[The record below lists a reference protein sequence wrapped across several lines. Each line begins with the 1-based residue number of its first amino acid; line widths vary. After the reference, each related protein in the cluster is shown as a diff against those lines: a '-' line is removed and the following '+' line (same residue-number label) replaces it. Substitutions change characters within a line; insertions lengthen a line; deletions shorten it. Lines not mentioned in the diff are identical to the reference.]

1 MTGWRR
7 RGFLARLDA
16 CEEPLS
22 VFADGSV
29 LQPLT
34 SGMSSAEAQRNENK
48 DCFDIIRG
56 ISFEEEW
63 CCPPVD
69 KLIPFR
75 G

>member
-7 RGFLARLDA
+7 RGFLARVDA

-48 DCFDIIRG
+48 DCFEII
-56 ISFEEEW
+56 ILTYFQ
-63 CCPPVD
+63 VV
-69 KLIPFR
+69 
-75 G
+75 